1 MAKTKAKDINE
12 LSADE
17 LGLRLRD
24 LKQEALNLRL
34 QKATGQLENPPASAR
49 CAARPP
55 KSSPPSPP
63 RPSPDAARQR
73 HTSPP

>member
-17 LGLRLRD
+17 LTARLRD

-34 QKATGQLENPPASAR
+34 QKATGQLENSAR
-49 CAARPP
+49 I
-55 KSSPPSPP
+55 
-63 RPSPDAARQR
+63 RQVR
-73 HTSPP
+73 RETAQVMTAVTAKQGA